1 MKKENV
7 NPKGRKFLAMICG
20 LIWGVLY
27 CIACAIENK
36 LIELSPF
43 AIVIASLFPAYM
55 GSNALTKTKK

>member
-1 MKKENV
+1 MTENI
-7 NPKGRKFLAMICG
+7 NTKGRKFWAMVLG
-20 LIWGVLY
+20 LIWGILY
-27 CIACAIENK
+27 CIGCAIENK